1 LPTSAEKSDNVIRVP
16 VLSPIDVSLASVPVV
31 ALPSPSPSQG
41 GGGDGTKEARADP
54 HEALFQELLPYFN
67 GQLHMA
73 EICWRENL
81 HMSDL
86 EALCAAKADRII
98 QVSAEPADI

>member
-1 LPTSAEKSDNVIRVP
+1 
-16 VLSPIDVSLASVPVV
+16 VLSPIDISLASVPVV

-41 GGGDGTKEARADP
+41 DSAKEARADP